1 MPVRKFGVA
10 ATVMGDHAAF
20 IQQFLFIV
28 AATVSAGQVTKCLS
42 PRVMVFIIAALVGPE
57 QGQCCYS
64 RKKVMG
70 SQEFWAWRVDIGHS
84 LFWA

>member
-42 PRVMVFIIAALVGPE
+42 PRVMVFIIAALVGPG

>member
-64 RKKVMG
+64 REKVMV

>member
-20 IQQFLFIV
+20 IQQFRFTV

-70 SQEFWAWRVDIGHS
+70 SQEFWAWRVDIEHS
-84 LFWA
+84 LCWA